1 MTQAEQIAA
10 AMQARDSLAVH
21 TRETGRR
28 ANFFARAPGMGG
40 FDAAK
45 DTRLTEQWRPGDQ
58 SPSLI
63 HQMDAKSL
71 RDRCRDLALNNPTA
85 RSAIKGYVANVI
97 ENGITPDPVLPEGA
111 SKAVKTLWLDAWNRW
126 AAEEADITGHEHLS
140 ELQATWLEEVLVA
153 GGCLQNRVVLNRRE
167 SRGRRLPLSIELLPE
182 ERIADDRDFLNPTQ
196 SFKGNKI
203 FRGVEVN
210 KFGRAV
216 AYWLRPTVPNE
227 LHVSFIEPTRRPA
240 GPYSYGFIRDRVG
253 QYRGWPVLAVSV
265 ALLWKLGYYT
275 DNEMMASAIKSCFAV
290 LITTESDANLPL
302 DPNADTT
309 NSDGNQLD
317 NIRPGMVSHLE
328 PGENVTGVAPNI
340 PGGDST
346 PWLMMLQRTIGAGTE
361 LSYEELTR
369 DYSQT
374 TFSSNR
380 ASANADKRRFRM
392 KQRFTINQF
401 LAPIYPEFVMWAV
414 QAGLEGFPTPF
425 EFQSNRDEWIKTS
438 WRTPGWPS
446 VNPLDDAQANVL
458 EIEHRLNSRANV
470 LGDRGHSVEEIDSEL
485 EVEQE
490 SAEAHN
496 LISTEQENAAQAASQ
511 PANPPQ
517 SAERG

>member
-1 MTQAEQIAA
+1 MSKFSQFVGRMFAKRSPA
-10 AMQARDSLAVH
+10 
-21 TRETGRR
+21 RETGRR
-28 ANFFARAPGMGG
+28 SNFFARAPGMGG

-45 DTRLTEQWRPGDQ
+45 ETRLTEQWRPGDQ

-63 HQMDAKSL
+63 HQMDAKKL

-111 SKAVKTLWLDAWNRW
+111 GKKRKTLWLDAWNRW

-140 ELQATWLEEVLVA
+140 ELQATWLEEVLTA

-167 SRGRRLPLSIELLPE
+167 SRGRRLPLAIELLPE

-290 LITTESDANLPL
+290 LITTEQDVDLPRDA
-302 DPNADTT
+302 DAD
-309 NSDGNQLD
+309 SADDDGNTLD
-317 NIRPGMVSHLE
+317 NIRPGMVSHLR
-328 PGENVTGVAPNI
+328 PGEDVTGVAPNI

-346 PWLMMLQRTIGAGTE
+346 PWLMMLIRTIAAGTG
-361 LSYEELTR
+361 LSYEEVAR

-392 KQRFTINQF
+392 KQRFTIQQF

-414 QAGLEGFPTPF
+414 QAGLDGFPTPS
-425 EFQSNRDEWIKTS
+425 EFMNRRDEWIKTA

-446 VNPLDDAQANVL
+446 VNPLDDAQAAVL
-458 EIEHRLNSRANV
+458 EIDHRLLSRANY
-470 LGDRGHSVEEIDSEL
+470 LGERGRDVDGTFAELKEEQDKADELELTSTDSEN
-485 EVEQE
+485 
-490 SAEAHN
+490 AEAVA
-496 LISTEQENAAQAASQ
+496 TQ
-511 PANPPQ
+511 PPQ